1 MKNEYH
7 KLLRQK
13 GLGFLRDILP
23 KQKIEEITRINY
35 PPGRKRA
42 LTSVLFFG
50 LLFFA
55 QINKGISSVEELLYT
70 GLGKILRAYHIK
82 PPPIRKQ
89 SFSQRGRVL
98 PSKIFQEIFAYLL
111 KTAQEMGVGGKE
123 LFKDFYTVKV
133 IDGSIISVAARL
145 IGSIASQ
152 PTRRFKNEKSKK
164 GKIKIKPIFNQTTGL
179 PELINIDKCLSGELK
194 GIKRLVNKALQKAS
208 AVILVFDLGYF
219 SYEFFGWLMGKGVYF
234 VSRIKENTCYEVL
247 KKLGRNE
254 WLVKLGI
261 TAKGQKPIVVRLV
274 RVKEKKKWYYYITN
288 LMDRKR
294 IGVKEIRY
302 LYRLRWQ
309 IEIFFKELKE
319 VLNIKKIFFYNA
331 NGLKSQIYV
340 ALSVYITVKILMAQ
354 SARQN
359 NVKEEGFSFKRT
371 LTIIRVWCQHN
382 SDRIFC
388 SKPRRVVV
396 EELLGQ
402 IYEFAF
408 RKKKPLDKKNK
419 SESLTIKEEKDIA

>member
-1 MKNEYH
+1 MPNEYH

-13 GLGFLRDILP
+13 GFGFLRDILP

-35 PPGRKRA
+35 PSGRNRA
-42 LTSVLFFG
+42 LTSRLFFG

-55 QINKGISSVEELLYT
+55 QINKAISTVEELLYT
-70 GLGKILRAYHIK
+70 GLGKIQPDSHLK
-82 PPPIRKQ
+82 SSPISKQ
-89 SFSQRGRVL
+89 SFSQRGLVL
-98 PSKIFQEIFAYLL
+98 PWQIFQGIFAYLL
-111 KTAQEMGVGGKE
+111 KTAQEMGVGGQE
-123 LFKDFYTVKV
+123 LFQGLYLVKV
-133 IDGSIISVAARL
+133 IDGSILSVAARL
-145 IGSIASQ
+145 IGTIASQ
-152 PTRRFKNEKSKK
+152 PTRRFKNEKCRK

-194 GIKRLVNKALQKAS
+194 GIKRLVNKALQRAS

-219 SYEFFGWLMGKGVYF
+219 SYEFFDWLMGKGIYF
-234 VSRIKENTCYEVL
+234 VSRIKDNTRYKII

-254 WLVKLGI
+254 WLVRLGI
-261 TAKGQKPIVVRLV
+261 TAKGQKPIVARLV

-294 IGVKEIRY
+294 IGLKEIRQ
-302 LYRLRWQ
+302 LYRLRWR

-340 ALSVYITVKILMAQ
+340 ALSAYIIVKILIAQ

-359 NVKEEGFSFKRT
+359 SVNEAGFSFKRT
-371 LTIIRVWCQHN
+371 LTITRVWCQHN
-382 SDRIFC
+382 SGRIFC
-388 SKPRRVVV
+388 SKPRRAIVV
-396 EELLGQ
+396 ELLDQ

-408 RKKKPLDKKNK
+408 RKKKRKIKKNK
-419 SESLTIKEEKDIA
+419 SDSLTIKEEKAIA